1 MDGHL
6 RVATATGMCPH
17 PHEQGQSLTGP
28 GLWACP
34 AQTAAGLLAGTGKR
48 ARSAPSRAPPAEASM
63 FSPGKWGGGAA
74 SEFLCERSC
83 KSTRKKTRNLLTV
96 KGKLKLQGSNT
107 VSPGG
112 KTHELPLNW
121 KCGDRDSR
129 ASESMHGGRICV

>member
-63 FSPGKWGGGAA
+63 FSPGKWGGGQPQSFFVNVPANQQG
-74 SEFLCERSC
+74 
-83 KSTRKKTRNLLTV
+83 KKPAT
-96 KGKLKLQGSNT
+96 S
-107 VSPGG
+107 
-112 KTHELPLNW
+112 
-121 KCGDRDSR
+121 
-129 ASESMHGGRICV
+129 